1 MVNAILGKKVGMT
14 QVFGEN
20 GDVVPVTVLKA
31 GPCVVVQRKTAPKE
45 GYESAQLGLVE
56 LPPPRR
62 VTKSREGHFKRAA
75 ANPVRFLR
83 EVRLGD
89 GASEIKVGDKVLVD
103 QFAVNERVD
112 VTGVSKGRGFAGVHK
127 RHHFGGG
134 GAAHG
139 SMFHRAPGSI
149 GASAFP
155 SRVLKGMR
163 AAGHMG
169 TDQVTVRN
177 LRVVQVLAEDNALL
191 VEGAVPGPQGGYVV
205 VRKAKAP
212 HVKASAKKVEGS
224 KQKAEAGKH

>member
-1 MVNAILGKKVGMT
+1 MVMVIGILGRKLGMT
-14 QVFGEN
+14 QVFGKD
-20 GDVVPVTVLKA
+20 GDVIPVTVLKA
-31 GPCVVVQRKTAPKE
+31 GPCIVIQRKTAAKD

-56 LPPPRR
+56 LPPPKR
-62 VTKSREGHFKRAA
+62 VTKPREGHFRKAE

-83 EVRLGD
+83 EVPLTPGGD
-89 GASEIKVGDKVLVD
+89 AKVGDKVLVNVFSEND
-103 QFAVNERVD
+103 FVD
-112 VTGVSKGRGFAGVHK
+112 VTGVSKGRGFAGFHK

-134 GAAHG
+134 GGAHG

-169 TDQVTVRN
+169 AGRVTVRN
-177 LRVVQVLAEDNALL
+177 LRVVQVLTDDNTLV
-191 VEGAVPGPQGGYVV
+191 VEGAVPGPKGAYVV

-212 HVKASAKKVEGS
+212 HK
-224 KQKAEAGKH
+224 

>member
-1 MVNAILGKKVGMT
+1 MVNAILGKKLGMT
-14 QVFGEN
+14 QIYEKN
-20 GDVVPVTVLKA
+20 GDAVPATVLKA
-31 GPCVVVQRKTAPKE
+31 GPCVVIQRKTAAKD
-45 GYESAQLGLVE
+45 GYEAAQLGLVE
-56 LPPPRR
+56 VPPPRR
-62 VTKSREGHFKRAA
+62 LTKAMEGHFKSAG

-83 EVRLGD
+83 EVRLGA
-89 GASEIKVGDKVLVD
+89 GAGEVKVGDKVLVE
-103 QFAVNERVD
+103 QFAVNDLVD
-112 VTGVSKGRGFAGVHK
+112 VTGISKGRGFAGFHK

-169 TDQVTVRN
+169 VDRVTVRN
-177 LRVVQVLAEDNALL
+177 LRVVQVLAEDNALV
-191 VEGAVPGPQGGYVV
+191 VEGAVPGPQGAYLV

-212 HVKASAKKVEGS
+212 HK
-224 KQKAEAGKH
+224 

>member
-1 MVNAILGKKVGMT
+1 MVNAILGKKLGMT
-14 QVFGEN
+14 QIFQEN
-20 GDVVPVTVLKA
+20 GDVVPATVVKA
-31 GPCVVVQRKTAPKE
+31 GPCVVIQRKTAEKD
-45 GYESAQLGLVE
+45 GYEAAQLGLVE
-56 LPPPRR
+56 LPPPKRIS
-62 VTKSREGHFKRAA
+62 KALEGHFKRAG

-83 EVRLGD
+83 EVRLGAD
-89 GASEIKVGDKVLVD
+89 AAEVKVGDKVLVD
-103 QFAVNERVD
+103 QFKVNEYVD
-112 VTGVSKGRGFAGVHK
+112 VTGISKGRGFAGVHK

-169 TDQVTVRN
+169 VDRATVRN
-177 LRVVQVLAEDNALL
+177 LRVVQVLPEDNALL
-191 VEGAVPGPQGGYVV
+191 VQGAVPGPKGGYLV

-212 HVKASAKKVEGS
+212 HR
-224 KQKAEAGKH
+224 

>member
-1 MVNAILGKKVGMT
+1 MVNTILGKKLGMT
-14 QVFGEN
+14 QIFKDN
-20 GDVVPVTVLKA
+20 GDVVPATVLKA
-31 GPCVVVQRKTAPKE
+31 GPCVVIQRKTAAKD
-45 GYESAQLGLVE
+45 GYEAVQLGLVE
-56 LPPPRR
+56 VPGPKH
-62 VTKSREGHFKRAA
+62 VTKALEGHFKKGG

-83 EVRLGD
+83 EVRLKDGD
-89 GASEIKVGDKVLVD
+89 AEIKPGDKILVE
-103 QFAVNERVD
+103 QFAVDEFVD

-134 GAAHG
+134 GGAHG

-169 TDQVTVRN
+169 VDRVTVRN
-177 LRVVQVLAEDNALL
+177 LKVVKVLPEENTL
-191 VEGAVPGPQGGYVV
+191 VVSGAVPGPKGAYVV

-212 HVKASAKKVEGS
+212 HK
-224 KQKAEAGKH
+224 